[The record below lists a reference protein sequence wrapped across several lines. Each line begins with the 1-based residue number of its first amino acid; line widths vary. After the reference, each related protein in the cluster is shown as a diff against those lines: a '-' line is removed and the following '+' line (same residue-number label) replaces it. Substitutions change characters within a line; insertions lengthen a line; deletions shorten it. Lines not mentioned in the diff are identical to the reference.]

1 MNMRNSSKRN
11 KMDLITHRNKKPT
24 TTTTT
29 RRKFGGSSRIKPF
42 PRMIENWQLGFLLS
56 KLGFLNF
63 QNTFYQASGRMAG
76 QAIIFLIGIGQVSLR
91 CWVSFVGGFEL
102 LCCNNR
108 GNHCC

>member
-1 MNMRNSSKRN
+1 MNMRNSSKRI
-11 KMDLITHRNKKPT
+11 KLDLITHRNKKPTTT

-56 KLGFLNF
+56 KLGFFNF
-63 QNTFYQASGRMAG
+63 QNTFYQAWGRMAW

-91 CWVSFVGGFEL
+91 CWV
-102 LCCNNR
+102 
-108 GNHCC
+108 